1 MICSGGVFVEDRIAP
16 DFLSDI
22 PKKNTPYYTLV
33 KIFFRYAALFVLA
46 FSSGVLF
53 CLSGFG
59 SLEAN
64 EEIHIKIS
72 EHFTNVFVGCESIRD
87 YFLVIFASSATDI
100 RYLVLIFAA
109 GFTYF
114 CGIASSAF
122 IVCRG
127 VTLGFSI
134 SFLYESVKSQKVSLS
149 YPNAALAIF
158 SVTELA
164 IALFIIFLS
173 TKSLVFSYDFKKLR
187 GRRSLIMR
195 SPTIYKYLIFY
206 LTAFGL
212 MILINIISC
221 FISML
226 IYR

>member
-1 MICSGGVFVEDRIAP
+1 MENRITP

-22 PKKNTPYYTLV
+22 PRKNTPYYTLV
-33 KIFFRYAALFVLA
+33 KIFFRYTALFILA
-46 FSSGVLF
+46 LSSGVLF
-53 CLSGFG
+53 CLSGLG
-59 SLEAN
+59 SLNSN

-72 EHFTNVFVGCESIRD
+72 EHFTNVFVGCESVRD

-100 RYLVLIFAA
+100 RYLIFIFAA

-114 CGIASSAF
+114 CGVASSAF

-127 VTLGFSI
+127 FALGFSI
-134 SFLYESVKSQKVSLS
+134 SFFYESLKSQKLNLS
-149 YPNAALAIF
+149 YPNAALALF
-158 SVTELA
+158 SITELV
-164 IALFIIFLS
+164 IALFIVFLS

-195 SPTIYKYLIFY
+195 SPTVYKYLVFY

-212 MILINIISC
+212 MILINIVSC
-221 FISML
+221 LISML

>member
-1 MICSGGVFVEDRIAP
+1 MEDRIAP

-22 PKKNTPYYTLV
+22 PRKNTPYYTIV
-33 KIFFRYAALFVLA
+33 KIFFRYTALFALA

-53 CLSGFG
+53 CMSGIG
-59 SLEAN
+59 SFDGS
-64 EEIHIKIS
+64 EEIYIKIS
-72 EHFTNVFVGCESIRD
+72 EHFTNVFVGCESVRD
-87 YFLVIFASSATDI
+87 YFLVIFAASATDI

-127 VTLGFSI
+127 FTVGFSI
-134 SFLYESVKSQKVSLS
+134 SFLYESVKGTKLTLS
-149 YPNAALAIF
+149 YPNTAIAIF
-158 SVTELA
+158 TITELA

-195 SPTIYKYLIFY
+195 SPTIYKYLVFY

-212 MILINIISC
+212 MILINTISC
-221 FISML
+221 LISML
-226 IYR
+226 IYI

>member
-1 MICSGGVFVEDRIAP
+1 MEERIAP

-22 PKKNTPYYTLV
+22 PRKNTPYYTLV
-33 KIFFRYAALFVLA
+33 KIFFRYTTLFVLA
-46 FSSGVLF
+46 LSSGVLF
-53 CLSGFG
+53 CMSGLG
-59 SLEAN
+59 GLDSN

-72 EHFTNVFVGCESIRD
+72 EHFTNVFVGCRSVRD

-100 RYLVLIFAA
+100 RYLIFIFAA

-127 VTLGFSI
+127 FTLGFSI
-134 SFLYESVKSQKVSLS
+134 GFLYESIKDQGLKLS
-149 YPNAALAIF
+149 HPNTALALF
-158 SVTELA
+158 SVTELT

-212 MILINIISC
+212 MILINIMGC
-221 FISML
+221 LISML